1 MSCAKKT
8 PKKGQDEE
16 DSAKLKQ
23 TAHNCT
29 HFDQEEKIVTNES
42 AQELALKLQL
52 QLQLHLQFY
61 SLQLQLP
68 AEKEEDRPFFASLTN
83 FKRKK

>member
-42 AQELALKLQL
+42 AQEFSVKITVTITITLTI
-52 QLQLHLQFY
+52 LQFTVTVAGGKGGRQAIFC
-61 SLQLQLP
+61 LVNEL
-68 AEKEEDRPFFASLTN
+68 
-83 FKRKK
+83 